1 MMYVVYHIQSKT
13 SGKAYYGST
22 TNFKRRTN
30 QHTYLLHRNMHH
42 SMHLQN
48 AWNTY
53 GQDDFLIEII
63 KIFENQ
69 EDMLSFE
76 KSLLSDDLRKTYN
89 VSTEVNKQHRLNRPH
104 SAETKAKLSVL
115 FKGRTV
121 TEETKEKIRQ
131 ARKLQSSPM
140 IGRSHSEE
148 TKQKI
153 RLARAKQPSPSKGMK
168 YTEKQKQ
175 RMSLAKL
182 GKEYPRIKVITPDG
196 EFVGVKCAAQ
206 HYGLTTAAVR
216 YRVKHNSFG
225 WSHANL

>member
-1 MMYVVYHIQSKT
+1 MMYSVYHIKSKT

-22 TNFKRRTN
+22 TNFKRRTH

-48 AWNTY
+48 AWNSY
-53 GQDDFLIEII
+53 GKDDFLIEII
-63 KIFENQ
+63 KTFENQ
-69 EDMLSFE
+69 EDMLLFE
-76 KSLLSDDLRKTYN
+76 KSLLSDDLRNTYN

-104 SAETKAKLSVL
+104 SAETKAKLSIL

-140 IGRSHSEE
+140 IGLSHSEE

-153 RLARAKQPSPSKGMK
+153 RLARAKQAHTNNGMK
-168 YTEKQKQ
+168 FTTDQKQ

-225 WSHANL
+225 WSHANI